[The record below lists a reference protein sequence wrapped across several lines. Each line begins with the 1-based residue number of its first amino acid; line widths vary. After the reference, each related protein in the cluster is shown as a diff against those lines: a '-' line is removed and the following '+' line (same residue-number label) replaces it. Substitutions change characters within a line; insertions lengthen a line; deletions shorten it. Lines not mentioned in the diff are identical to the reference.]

1 MIIVMSE
8 KKRITIM
15 IDTRV
20 DKKLRSR
27 QSKEI
32 METQGT
38 VSLSKVVNE
47 DLAKYYKLTNFQ
59 Y

>member
-1 MIIVMSE
+1 MSA
-8 KKRITIM
+8 KKRVTIM
-15 IDTRV
+15 IDVRI
-20 DKKLRSR
+20 DKKLRNR

-32 METQGT
+32 LDSQGS
-38 VSLSKVVNE
+38 VSLSKVVND